1 MKTNINK
8 LKEKI
13 TSKGMKFTHQRLVI
27 YRSLCDSKDHPTAD
41 MVYNQITEENP
52 SISKGTVYKTLESF
66 VNAGILQK
74 FRDDMGLMR
83 FDPVM
88 DTHSHLYC
96 NESSNIRDYKNPDLE
111 QLLNNFFKENQIE
124 GFEVEEVSLVIKG
137 KSK

>member
-124 GFEVEEVSLVIKG
+124 GFQVEEVSLVIKG

>member
-1 MKTNINK
+1 MNINK

>member
-1 MKTNINK
+1 MKMNVDK

-27 YRSLCDSKDHPTAD
+27 YRSLCDSQDHPTAD

-52 SISKGTVYKTLESF
+52 SISKGTVYKTLERF

-74 FRDDMGLMR
+74 FRDDLGLMR

-111 QLLNNFFKENQIE
+111 QLLNNFFMENQID

-137 KSK
+137 KTK

>member
-1 MKTNINK
+1 MKMNINK
-8 LKEKI
+8 L
-13 TSKGMKFTHQRLVI
+13 
-27 YRSLCDSKDHPTAD
+27 
-41 MVYNQITEENP
+41 N
-52 SISKGTVYKTLESF
+52 KTLESF

>member
-1 MKTNINK
+1 MKMNVDK

-27 YRSLCDSKDHPTAD
+27 YRSLCDSQDHPTAD

-66 VNAGILQK
+66 VNVGILQK
-74 FRDDMGLMR
+74 FRDDLGLMR
-83 FDPVM
+83 FDSVM

-137 KSK
+137 KTK

>member
-1 MKTNINK
+1 MKMNINK

>member
-1 MKTNINK
+1 MKMNVDK

-27 YRSLCDSKDHPTAD
+27 YRFLCDSQDHPTAD

-74 FRDDMGLMR
+74 FRDDLGLMR

-96 NESSNIRDYKNPDLE
+96 NESSSIRDYKNPDLE

-137 KSK
+137 KTK

>member
-1 MKTNINK
+1 MKMNVDK

-27 YRSLCDSKDHPTAD
+27 YRSLCDSQDHPTAD

-66 VNAGILQK
+66 VNVGILQK
-74 FRDDMGLMR
+74 FRDDLGLMR

-137 KSK
+137 KTK

>member
-1 MKTNINK
+1 MKTNIDK

-137 KSK
+137 KTK

>member
-1 MKTNINK
+1 MKMNVEK

-27 YRSLCDSKDHPTAD
+27 YRSLCDSQDHPTAD

-74 FRDDMGLMR
+74 FRDDLGLMR

-137 KSK
+137 KTK

>member
-1 MKTNINK
+1 MKMNVEK

-27 YRSLCDSKDHPTAD
+27 YRSLCDSQDHPTAD

-74 FRDDMGLMR
+74 FRDDLGLMR

-96 NESSNIRDYKNPDLE
+96 NESSHIRDYKNPDLE

-137 KSK
+137 KTK